1 MGMRQGSVRPGVF
14 ASLALLLATIGI
26 YGVIS
31 YAVGQRTREIGLRM
45 ALGARQLDILLP
57 EAGIASTKAGALL
70 AAPVQIL
77 WGPCLF
83 IGNQG

>member
-1 MGMRQGSVRPGVF
+1 MRPGVF

-57 EAGIASTKAGALL
+57 EAGIASTKAGAL
-70 AAPVQIL
+70 P
-77 WGPCLF
+77 GRPCANPLETVF
-83 IGNQG
+83 IYW